1 MVLKVLLNQMPT
13 AIKSDKINL
22 SSEIQTKKLASKISS
37 KLKKKDI
44 LFLQGEMGVG
54 KTTFVKYLIN
64 AMQKKNNLNLTE
76 ITSPTFNILN
86 EYKVKQMKINHYDLY
101 RLNSED
107 ELKNLD
113 LFSDLTNTITLV
125 EWPEII
131 NTKPKNLIELEFS
144 YDENYKN
151 RSVLIKGLNL

>member
-1 MVLKVLLNQMPT
+1 MPT

-64 AMQKKNNLNLTE
+64 AMQKK
-76 ITSPTFNILN
+76 
-86 EYKVKQMKINHYDLY
+86 K
-101 RLNSED
+101 
-107 ELKNLD
+107 
-113 LFSDLTNTITLV
+113 
-125 EWPEII
+125 
-131 NTKPKNLIELEFS
+131 
-144 YDENYKN
+144 
-151 RSVLIKGLNL
+151 

>member
-1 MVLKVLLNQMPT
+1 MPT

>member
-1 MVLKVLLNQMPT
+1 MPT

-86 EYKVKQMKINHYDLY
+86 EYKVNQMKINHYDLY